1 MEHAEAQESHAAGRY
16 ILDEMSESERDGFEE
31 HYFGCAI
38 CAEDV
43 IAGTRL
49 MDSGRAIAR
58 ETASVVPIAPRRSPL
73 LTWMPLAASA
83 ILVLGALLIIPQ
95 RSAQP
100 SLAVLTPHAITVG
113 QSRGAE
119 EAPLVLRAGKPG
131 LIVVDVLA
139 NEPFPRYEASVRD
152 SAGKVVMTTPLSAE
166 EAQTIEGIHLLLPS
180 LPRGSYVLTLHG
192 VSENGNRTVVVD
204 RPFRVQ

>member
-1 MEHAEAQESHAAGRY
+1 MEHAEAQESHAAERY

-58 ETASVVPIAPRRSPL
+58 ETANVVPIAPRRSPL
-73 LTWMPLAASA
+73 LTWLPLAASA
-83 ILVLGALLIIPQ
+83 ILVLGALLLIPQ

-100 SLAVLTPHAITVG
+100 SLAVLTPHVITVG
-113 QSRGAE
+113 QSRSAE
-119 EAPLVLRAGKPG
+119 EKPLRAGTQN
-131 LIVVDVLA
+131 LVVVDMLA
-139 NEPFPRYEASVRD
+139 NERFPRYEAQIRD
-152 SAGKVVMTTPLSAE
+152 AAGKVVKTTPISAE
-166 EAQTIEGIHLLLPS
+166 EAQNIEGIYLLLPP
-180 LPRGSYVLTLHG
+180 LPGGSYVLTVHG
-192 VSENGNRTVVVD
+192 VRENGNRTVVVD
-204 RPFRVQ
+204 RRFRVQ